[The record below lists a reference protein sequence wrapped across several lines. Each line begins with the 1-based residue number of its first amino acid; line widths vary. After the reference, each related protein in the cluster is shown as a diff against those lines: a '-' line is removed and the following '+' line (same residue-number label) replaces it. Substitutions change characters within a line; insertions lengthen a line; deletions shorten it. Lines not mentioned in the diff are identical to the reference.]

1 MEQELQEKEMM
12 EKLRSKAKVR
22 SNNISEKSSSLSRNS
37 SDEDLTKDEIKLKKY
52 EAQAKIRE
60 KLERDIRKSMSV
72 EKKTIKPKRQ
82 STFTSLILKGG
93 CSEKN
98 DN

>member
-72 EKKTIKPKRQ
+72 EKKTIKPKR
-82 STFTSLILKGG
+82 
-93 CSEKN
+93 
-98 DN
+98 